1 MHIRK
6 DTKKR
11 IQDKRK
17 RMIIYRIVYDWVKVY
32 SQIQVLLEKKKYICG
47 KTKNIKHRKRLEIEQ
62 KHGRRWEA
70 CHIRIQQ
77 ALPYK
82 RNKSSPLT
90 ANVSHT

>member
-47 KTKNIKHRKRLEIEQ
+47 KTKEIKHRKGL
-62 KHGRRWEA
+62 K
-70 CHIRIQQ
+70 
-77 ALPYK
+77 LS
-82 RNKSSPLT
+82 NKS
-90 ANVSHT
+90 VRI